1 MQNDICEFR
10 TIPLGYD
17 GEHEARH
24 QLSPKSA
31 SKSRLTIAIEND
43 PNAECGG
50 GGLASP
56 FEAPAPFNFV
66 DTSFSPSYNVDT
78 NTTISNFDDFLSCTP
93 LAVQNPLVSST
104 QGPESINGL
113 RAQVMLSEETNTTT
127 TIDSSCSDPPQ
138 NYEYDRANYNRRSFC
153 GNLLLNR
160 QNSRGQL
167 DPYCPERI
175 FKIVLVGDS
184 AVGKTCVLH
193 RFCYNRFKP
202 LFCATIGVDFT
213 VKTMSIDDRLV
224 ALQLWDTAGQERFRS
239 ITKQYFRK
247 ADGVILMYDV
257 TSETSFVN
265 VRNWIE
271 SVRNG
276 VDDGC
281 ILCLVGNKVDLYPN
295 EQSRTITFGHGK
307 DLADEFGMMF
317 FETSAFTGQGIKECM
332 ETIATKLQQRE
343 DDHVQELIKL
353 EALMAFGKQRW
364 CCF

>member
-1 MQNDICEFR
+1 MQNEICEFR
-10 TIPLGYD
+10 TIPLSYD
-17 GEHEARH
+17 EEK
-24 QLSPKSA
+24 SPKMVSPT

-43 PNAECGG
+43 PNDECGG

-56 FEAPAPFNFV
+56 FEAPAPF
-66 DTSFSPSYNVDT
+66 SFINKSYSPSYNVNT

-93 LAVQNPLVSST
+93 LAVKNTQNC
-104 QGPESINGL
+104 ESINGL
-113 RAQVMLSEETNTTT
+113 RAQVILSEETNTTT
-127 TIDSSCSDPPQ
+127 TIDSTCSEPTPI
-138 NYEYDRANYNRRSFC
+138 YENDRANFNRRSFC
-153 GNLLLNR
+153 GNLLNR

-202 LFCATIGVDFT
+202 LFSATIGVDFT
-213 VKTMSIDDRLV
+213 VKTMTLDDRIV

-295 EQSRTITFGHGK
+295 EQSRTITFRHGK
-307 DLADEFGMMF
+307 DLADEFGLMF
-317 FETSAFTGQGIKECM
+317 FETSAFTGQGIKDCM
-332 ETIATKLQQRE
+332 ETISMRLQERE
-343 DDHVQELIKL
+343 DEHVKELIKL
-353 EALMAFGKQRW
+353 EALLAKGKQGW